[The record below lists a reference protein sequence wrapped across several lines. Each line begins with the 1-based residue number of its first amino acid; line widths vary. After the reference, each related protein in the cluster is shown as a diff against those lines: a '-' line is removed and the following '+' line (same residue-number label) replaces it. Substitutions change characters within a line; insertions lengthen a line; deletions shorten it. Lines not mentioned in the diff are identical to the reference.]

1 MKTSISAL
9 LIIGVVAACSVGE
22 ADTIVDRDI
31 VLAMPFDEGR
41 GETTKDLSPHGN
53 HGTFKRN
60 AKWGKGKFGN
70 AIQFEPVGYIDAGND
85 ESLSLF
91 KSDYTL
97 AVWFNL
103 NETVGQHAFIAQDE
117 GRGEVN
123 KWILGVNLPGSNP
136 ALISLGLHS
145 TVVIDGDGGGKTISI
160 GHFGPGDWNAKP
172 KAWRQFAVV
181 RERHLTKTYNDGKE
195 TNWLRSFID
204 PHEKDDDMAE
214 FINAPVTIGW
224 AEKPIAMDGLLDEVL
239 IAKRAFTAD
248 EIKKHFDGGV
258 KGVLGVMAVHPD
270 RKSAAAWGAIKANK
284 LH

>member
-1 MKTSISAL
+1 MKMLVSAL

-70 AIQFEPVGYIDAGND
+70 AVQLEPVGYVDAGND

-136 ALISLGLHS
+136 ALTNLGLHS
-145 TVVIDGDGGGKTISI
+145 TVVINGDSGVNFISS
-160 GHFGPGDWNAKP
+160 GHLGSGDWNAKP
-172 KAWRQFAVV
+172 KAWRHFAVV
-181 RERHLTKTYNDGKE
+181 RERHLTKTYVDGKE

-204 PHEKDDDMAE
+204 PHELDEDMAE

-224 AEKPIAMDGLLDEVL
+224 AERPIAMDGLLDEVL

-248 EIKKHFDGGV
+248 EITKHFEGGV